1 MSHYT
6 PSEIFKTFIF
16 FVMQTTKKTAYLYN
30 AGDYYSP
37 YSYDLPMYRKNIH
50 LRMSNG
56 FSGFT
61 ISSISQDTISAT
73 LPSRSYL
80 TFSGD
85 EIGGHTVL
93 QYLSTEKMIINS
105 IVTKIAAVPGIF
117 YNTSS
122 GRPTNSVQRQLFSF
136 DMAQNIYDI
145 DVSSVFKQISE
156 VSYTSSDTSGLLGYN
171 SNNWALESTTEV
183 SVQLLNG
190 WEYALQEFSQHAIHY
205 VLKVE
210 TGGTNDYAKLIFK
223 SFPYL
228 VSNPTIY
235 LQTSGKSMY
244 SEFLPTYLY
253 SGNITSRILGTST
266 VGGNPITDTYYT
278 YYIYHHFKSSPDT
291 NAGIWLDSRR
301 KDIDNSETDAITMLL
316 KDATHLGVYHHF
328 LPWVP
333 ETIAEF
339 TFEQNF
345 KQCTYFYGKYILLG
359 EDMKVYHLMDNG
371 TLVQILDS
379 GIDSSETV
387 MLVAHPDQDLCYLLG
402 GSKQFIIDRDLDY
415 TMVESA
421 WSGLAE
427 GLRYTNFD
435 CRGRVWVGKQCRSK
449 TTLEEIHSI
458 AAGGICNFT
467 YFAGSDGVCYDLDG
481 NALSNI
487 PATFVSYVHYSN
499 LIWKYPQA
507 VEVPWGEEDFKRQ
520 SNRDVWYGRN
530 TSTGEL
536 EPYDETNAIPIELDE
551 ADNESCLL
559 SDGVRVV
566 FNDNAGTRVLSEGD
580 FIYFTVA
587 RGIIKDV
594 LRKIELRSFI
604 DLRDYH
610 AGTNEFTISS
620 ATHYVPEY
628 DDPDFINIS
637 TVVFNCT
644 INSLPATIITSGSPT
659 QGQVHV
665 NANGT
670 LTFNTADIGVIANI
684 EYYVA
689 KDPYVS

>member
-16 FVMQTTKKTAYLYN
+16 FVMQTTKKTAYLYY
-30 AGDYYSP
+30 AGDYYSGY

-61 ISSISQDTISAT
+61 ISSISQDTISTT

-80 TFSGD
+80 TFNGD

-93 QYLSTEKMIINS
+93 QYSSTEKMIINS

-117 YNTSS
+117 YYTSS
-122 GRPTNSVQRQLFSF
+122 SRIVRSVQRQLFSF

-266 VGGNPITDTYYT
+266 VGGNPTSNTSDT
-278 YYIYHHFKSSPDT
+278 YYIYHHFKSFPDT

-371 TLVQILDS
+371 TLV
-379 GIDSSETV
+379 
-387 MLVAHPDQDLCYLLG
+387 
-402 GSKQFIIDRDLDY
+402 
-415 TMVESA
+415 
-421 WSGLAE
+421 
-427 GLRYTNFD
+427 
-435 CRGRVWVGKQCRSK
+435 
-449 TTLEEIHSI
+449 
-458 AAGGICNFT
+458 
-467 YFAGSDGVCYDLDG
+467 
-481 NALSNI
+481 
-487 PATFVSYVHYSN
+487 
-499 LIWKYPQA
+499 
-507 VEVPWGEEDFKRQ
+507 
-520 SNRDVWYGRN
+520 
-530 TSTGEL
+530 
-536 EPYDETNAIPIELDE
+536 
-551 ADNESCLL
+551 
-559 SDGVRVV
+559 
-566 FNDNAGTRVLSEGD
+566 
-580 FIYFTVA
+580 
-587 RGIIKDV
+587 
-594 LRKIELRSFI
+594 
-604 DLRDYH
+604 
-610 AGTNEFTISS
+610 
-620 ATHYVPEY
+620 
-628 DDPDFINIS
+628 
-637 TVVFNCT
+637 
-644 INSLPATIITSGSPT
+644 
-659 QGQVHV
+659 
-665 NANGT
+665 
-670 LTFNTADIGVIANI
+670 
-684 EYYVA
+684 
-689 KDPYVS
+689 

>member
-1 MSHYT
+1 LSNYT
-6 PSEIFKTFIF
+6 PKEIYKTEYF
-16 FVMQTTKKTAYLYN
+16 L
-30 AGDYYSP
+30 
-37 YSYDLPMYRKNIH
+37 L
-50 LRMSNG
+50 
-56 FSGFT
+56 
-61 ISSISQDTISAT
+61 SSIDKGYTCNQNGNMNCHVTFMDSCNY
-73 LPSRSYL
+73 YL
-80 TFSGD
+80 TLGNSQSSFS
-85 EIGGHTVL
+85 
-93 QYLSTEKMIINS
+93 S
-105 IVTKIAAVPGIF
+105 
-117 YNTSS
+117 
-122 GRPTNSVQRQLFSF
+122 
-136 DMAQNIYDI
+136 
-145 DVSSVFKQISE
+145 
-156 VSYTSSDTSGLLGYN
+156 SYTSFAGKSPVLSYVAAEKFICNLVNAKIGSGASYLWHAFFGAYGGKIPIEINKMSVSSMFKQTEEMSYTSTNTTPLLDYV
-171 SNNWALESTTEV
+171 SAKWAVESTSAI
-183 SVQLLNG
+183 SVQLLSG
-190 WEYALQEFSQHAIHY
+190 WTYYNEVNSQHALHY
-205 VLKVE
+205 VVKAVV
-210 TGGTNDYAKLIFK
+210 GGNNDSAKLIFK
-223 SFPYL
+223 CFPY
-228 VSNPTIY
+228 VNSGVPSY
-235 LQTSGKSMY
+235 LQVSGVSMY
-244 SEFLPTYLY
+244 SEFIRAY
-253 SGNITSRILGTST
+253 
-266 VGGNPITDTYYT
+266 
-278 YYIYHHFKSSPDT
+278 KSSQNIIFDLIPS
-291 NAGIWLDSRR
+291 NFSYGFSAGSYAQYYFGGHALYDKPTSYVSLWTDSRR

-379 GIDSSETV
+379 GIDPSETV
-387 MLVAHPDQDLCYLLG
+387 MLVSHPDQDLCYLLG

-467 YFAGSDGVCYDLDG
+467 YFAGSDSVCYDLDG

-487 PATFVSYVHYSN
+487 PATFISYVHYSN

-559 SDGVRVV
+559 SDGVRFVV
-566 FNDNAGTRVLSEGD
+566 CDSSGGNILHESDVF
-580 FIYFTVA
+580 YFSVA
-587 RGIIKDV
+587 TGIIKDV
-594 LRKIELRSFI
+594 LSKVEIRFCLDS
-604 DLRDYH
+604 LDYIKS
-610 AGTNEFTISS
+610 TNEFTISS
-620 ATHYVPEY
+620 ATHNVPEF
-628 DDPDFINIS
+628 DDDDFIQIS
-637 TVVFNCT
+637 NTVFDCT

-665 NANGT
+665 NTNGT